1 MKKTLI
7 LAFAITIFTAFNAKN
22 LQAQTKD
29 EAILAFNAA
38 LELSKTDMAG
48 AVVKMQDVLKMCNTI
63 GTEAD
68 TLKMSVTTVLPVWQ
82 YNVGNDFINAKKY
95 PQAITA
101 YEKSRDM
108 AIAYSDANIKEKAES
123 MLAKLYVNNG
133 NNLVNAQKYDD
144 AIVQFEKGLKYD
156 PNYSKG
162 YYANAMAYKKKGN
175 NAKMQENMDL
185 AIAAATKEN
194 DTVIVKAASNM
205 VGSSLNQE
213 GIAAYNKKSY
223 TEAVTKLN
231 TALGYGFKTKDLY
244 YVLASSNNSLK
255 KYDEAIEAA
264 KSGLAME
271 ESQTNDKL
279 ARYYCEI
286 AKAYEGKGDVGNA
299 CTNYKKAAYGAFA
312 QFSNAKIKNVLKC
325 Q

>member
-1 MKKTLI
+1 M
-7 LAFAITIFTAFNAKN
+7 
-22 LQAQTKD
+22 QD
-29 EAILAFNAA
+29 
-38 LELSKTDMAG
+38 
-48 AVVKMQDVLKMCNTI
+48 VVKMCTTVGK
-63 GTEAD
+63 EAD
-68 TLKMSVTTVLPVWQ
+68 TLKMKANSVLPVWQ
-82 YNVGNDFINAKKY
+82 YNVGNEFINAKKY

-101 YEKSRDM
+101 YEKSREM
-108 AIAYSDANIKEKAES
+108 AIAYSDDNIKEKAES

-133 NNLVNAQKYDD
+133 NSLVNAQKYDD

-185 AIAAATKEN
+185 AIASATKEN

-231 TALGYGFKTKDLY
+231 AALGYGFKTKDLY

-264 KSGLAME
+264 KSGLEME
-271 ESQTNDKL
+271 EVKTNDKM

-286 AKAYEGKGDVGNA
+286 AKAYEAKEDVGNA
-299 CTNYKKAAYGAFA
+299 CANYKKAAYGAFA